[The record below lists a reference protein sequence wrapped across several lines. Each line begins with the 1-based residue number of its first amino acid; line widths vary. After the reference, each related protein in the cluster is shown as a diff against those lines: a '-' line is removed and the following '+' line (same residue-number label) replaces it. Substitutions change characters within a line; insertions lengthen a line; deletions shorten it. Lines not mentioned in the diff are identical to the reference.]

1 MCLVPFFFC
10 NLHHIFL
17 DFLVCILV
25 DAQLV
30 LYLLFGFT
38 PVDTDNRPHGDDNP
52 RHHLDGIGHHR
63 GVQVG
68 EGGGGKG
75 EHYPNHKKHTH
86 KKPLHHKNS
95 FSIIYSSC
103 TNRPSVPSWAQRQ
116 AVS

>member
-38 PVDTDNRPHGDDNP
+38 PVDTDNRP
-52 RHHLDGIGHHR
+52 
-63 GVQVG
+63 
-68 EGGGGKG
+68 
-75 EHYPNHKKHTH
+75 
-86 KKPLHHKNS
+86 
-95 FSIIYSSC
+95 
-103 TNRPSVPSWAQRQ
+103 SVPSWAQRQ